1 MPKSVWTGFS
11 RSDGPAE
18 AGPTLVERL
27 CAAATAAALVPIWLF
42 RWFPTQDGPSHLYN
56 AFVLARYGDAAS
68 VVVRSYFQLNLRLFP
83 NWTTYF
89 VMAPL
94 TRILPP
100 LIVQQIVLS
109 ICVISIP
116 AAVVYLQKSFKPAAD
131 PTALLGVLLAF
142 SYVLFMGFFNFVIG
156 AALFAVATGFWWRR
170 RNGRYLY
177 GLYGL
182 FIAIYLSHGLAFA
195 ATLLAIAILAA
206 VERRWRVLLELAPA
220 FLLFLIDA
228 FGRPQGQPLF
238 RSFQWH
244 VRQLVAF
251 FAAGHVA
258 IAAMTLV
265 MVTMAIIAAFVRSR
279 PNPLAIVSVV
289 LFVAYFVTPWGYS
302 GEGWVQAGWI
312 NERLLFLTILTLPAW
327 IVLPR
332 PAVSM
337 ALLGIA
343 VAAHIGATSLQ
354 IAKINDYIRDI
365 TRCAALIRPHTTI
378 QTYFPMA
385 DVSPQVTPTLHLT
398 AYLGLQTDVVDL
410 DDYEAR
416 LPDFPLAYR
425 AQLPSRPPDYIVA
438 WRRAEL
444 PAMTGYRVIFE
455 NAAIRLYHVAV
466 P

>member
-1 MPKSVWTGFS
+1 MPRT
-11 RSDGPAE
+11 A
-18 AGPTLVERL
+18 VERL
-27 CAAATAAALVPIWLF
+27 CAAATAAALIPIWLF

-68 VVVRSYFQLNLRLFP
+68 VIVRSYFQLNLRLFP
-83 NWTTYF
+83 NWTAYF
-89 VMAPL
+89 LMAPL

-100 LIVQQIVLS
+100 LVAQQIVLS

-156 AALFAVATGFWWRR
+156 AALFAIATGFWWRR
-170 RNGRYLY
+170 RSGRYLY

-182 FIAIYLSHGLAFA
+182 LIAIYLSHGLAFA
-195 ATLLAIAILAA
+195 VTLLAIGILAA
-206 VERRWRVLLELAPA
+206 VERRWRVCVELAPA
-220 FLLFLIDA
+220 FLLFVLDA
-228 FGRPQGQPLF
+228 ITRPQGQPLF

-244 VRQLVAF
+244 VRQLLAF
-251 FAAGHVA
+251 FAAGHIA

-265 MVTMAIIAAFVRSR
+265 IVIVGIIAAFVRSP
-279 PNPLAIVSVV
+279 PNPVAIVSLV
-289 LFVAYFVTPWGYS
+289 LLLAYFVLPWGYS
-302 GEGWVQAGWI
+302 GGGWVQAGWI

-332 PAVSM
+332 PAPSM
-337 ALLGIA
+337 TLLTIA
-343 VAAHIGATSLQ
+343 IAAHLGVTSLQ
-354 IAKINDYIRDI
+354 IAKINGYIREI

-378 QTYFPMA
+378 QTFFPMA

-425 AQLPSRPPDYIVA
+425 PHLPSRPPDYVVA
-438 WRRAEL
+438 WRRAQV
-444 PAMTGYRVIFE
+444 PAMVGYEVIFE
-455 NAAIRLYHVAV
+455 NAAIRLYGVRRLAAAF
-466 P
+466 